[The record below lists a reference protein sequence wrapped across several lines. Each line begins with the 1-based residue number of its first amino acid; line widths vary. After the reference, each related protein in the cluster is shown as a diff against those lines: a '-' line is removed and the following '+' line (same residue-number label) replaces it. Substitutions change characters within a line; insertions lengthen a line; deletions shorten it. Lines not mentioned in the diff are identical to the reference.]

1 MKRFFFLLSLL
12 ISFSIGHVRAEEVAA
27 TMAAG
32 TNGSAC
38 TVNGN
43 DGIKVG
49 TSKAG
54 GDMTIT
60 VPAGT
65 TKLHFYAA
73 AWKGVSGLSLNISGI
88 TANPNSVALL
98 ADDGVTSNSPFT
110 LSGDANKYDITLDGV
125 TSEKTITLT
134 SSIAK
139 RFVVWGATYETSS
152 GGESGSS
159 DPTVSAD
166 PEEVEDVAAEGVTD
180 QTIDLTYENI
190 TGFETEVTVH
200 PNEDGTGDLSPA
212 WLTASVS
219 DADDYATITY
229 SVSANT
235 GDARTAYI
243 KVYTTDGDAE
253 AETIIPVSQVKY
265 SVPTGTFE
273 LFSGD
278 LVEGDYVIYYNGK
291 AMKNVVSSNRLGYL
305 DVTPT
310 NDVIENPDESIIW
323 HIAPNSGSWTIYNEA
338 VQQYAASTGAKN
350 QATLAATATD
360 AKSLWAVSGDET
372 YEFVNNQNSTNK
384 VNANLRNNDTYGFAC
399 YATTTGGA
407 LSLYKKTGA
416 AAAVA
421 KPSISGTNNF
431 LTSTEVTIECETE
444 GADIYYTTDASKK
457 DNPSTSGW
465 TAYNSSSKP
474 SFSATTTIYAAAT
487 DGTNWSAVADKTFTK
502 IATKTVAEAITAIP
516 NQDDVVDNQYVSGI
530 VCTEGTS
537 VNASG
542 QMTYYISDD
551 GSETSR
557 LQIYQGKNLDNTAF
571 SAVTDLAIGDRV
583 VVFGQ
588 LKNYKG
594 TKEMNSGNYLVSKQD
609 PTVAAPVFTPN
620 GGGFMGETD
629 VTITCATASNTIY
642 YTLDGTTPS
651 KSSNQYTAAIHLTET
666 KTITAVAY
674 VGEEHSIV
682 VAKTFTY
689 TSPMTVAEALTAL
702 DSESPIN
709 NAAVTG
715 IISTAPTSNP
725 SSGKLTYYIS
735 DDGTTTSELEVYN
748 GYGLNGTAFSAKT
761 DLQVG
766 DEVTVF
772 GNLKIFSGSS
782 GDVKEF
788 DTGSRLLTFSR
799 PEVAVT
805 GVELTE
811 SATVKVGKTVELTV
825 TISPDNATDK
835 AVTWQSSNTSIATV
849 ADGIV
854 TGVAEGTA
862 TITVTTH
869 DGSKTTTCEVT
880 VEDAVT
886 FSNAGYEWQ
895 HVKSDAQLVTG
906 KYFVIASNA
915 KGKVANRT
923 ITSGYLGEESATFAD
938 DVIAYNGFGSSK
950 SADESNAAVFQL
962 GGNSSDGWTLT
973 EVTGD
978 NTGLL
983 GVTAVKTVAWG
994 SGTTTWSISLED
1006 GDATIQNGT
1015 STYGRFLH
1023 NVNSTRFTTYTSDP
1037 SATMLL
1043 PQLYVWAEKTFKLRY
1058 DANGGENAP
1067 SATLAQNGKAI
1078 VTDAQPTKEG
1088 KIFNGWN
1095 ANQAGTGTSYAA
1107 GNEVSV
1113 TDADVTIYAQWRDP
1127 EQYTISY
1134 NANGGT
1140 VMEGKT
1146 AIENETVTEGESY
1159 TVKANVYE
1167 KEGFIFGGWE
1177 YNGDVYAKGAELT
1190 VPAGD
1195 VEFVAKWNGL
1205 NVTEFVLV
1213 TNTDQ
1218 LLDGDKVYIVAA
1230 GYDVA
1235 MSTQNGNIRTYV
1247 EISKSNGHVVVATN
1261 EPVEFTLGKDGDFYT
1276 FNDGTGYLCAVSSSN
1291 NNIGTQEDLDNN
1303 GKWAVKISTVEG
1315 VTSAS
1320 ITAQGSYTKNKLKWN
1335 NSQPRFSCYGSG
1347 QSDVAIYKKVNVL
1360 REVAAGTWGT
1370 FCPANEVKY
1379 PTGASF
1385 FTLTYKEVHA
1395 GVPYKIFFDEIGEG
1409 ESLEAGKPYL
1419 FISDGDIKG
1428 VKTGS
1433 AASSSQDYNGF
1444 HGIVSSTPGVTD
1456 GKYSFTVTAEEE
1468 AAYKYYIL
1476 YQGQIRLC
1484 GAGTY
1489 NIAVGRA
1496 YINMSELTGN
1506 YVAPAP
1512 GRRRVGMTNPQA
1524 PQTPTDIDAVANT
1537 CKAMKVIFN
1546 DQLLILRDGKL
1557 YDTTGRLVGNF
1568 E

>member
-1 MKRFFFLLSLL
+1 LTLSGYEGYKITAISLSMKSNAKGGAGNFNAKAGSTT
-12 ISFSIGHVRAEEVAA
+12 ISSISTAAFNTASWYGSYSSSYVTVTPSMTDDDYEIQANENVVITIAA
-27 TMAAG
+27 TANSLYCQSYTITYEDASGSTPTCSTPTFDPAAG
-32 TNGSAC
+32 THE
-38 TVNGN
+38 
-43 DGIKVG
+43 G
-49 TSKAG
+49 TQYV
-54 GDMTIT
+54 TIT
-60 VPAGT
+60 ST
-65 TKLHFYAA
+65 T
-73 AWKGVSGLSLNISGI
+73 
-88 TANPNSVALL
+88 
-98 ADDGVTSNSPFT
+98 
-110 LSGDANKYDITLDGV
+110 
-125 TSEKTITLT
+125 
-134 SSIAK
+134 
-139 RFVVWGATYETSS
+139 GATIY
-152 GGESGSS
+152 
-159 DPTVSAD
+159 
-166 PEEVEDVAAEGVTD
+166 
-180 QTIDLTYENI
+180 
-190 TGFETEVTVH
+190 
-200 PNEDGTGDLSPA
+200 
-212 WLTASVS
+212 
-219 DADDYATITY
+219 
-229 SVSANT
+229 
-235 GDARTAYI
+235 
-243 KVYTTDGDAE
+243 YTTDGSTPSTSSSVYSDPIEVSADMIIKAYAVKSDYEDSEVAE
-253 AETIIPVSQVKY
+253 AAYTITAGPDVTLDFTSNGWGLPEGNTNIKEDEQNYTDGEYTITLKGSSGKGYYYNSGKLLIGQSGAYIVLPAFNRPIEKITCPGVTGASSKVTWNIAKGTEYVSTAA
-265 SVPTGTFE
+265 TGCTEDKTFE
-273 LFSGD
+273 ITNP
-278 LVEGDYVIYYNGK
+278 E
-291 AMKNVVSSNRLGYL
+291 ANVAY
-305 DVTPT
+305 
-310 NDVIENPDESIIW
+310 
-323 HIAPNSGSWTIYNEA
+323 TIRI
-338 VQQYAASTGAKN
+338 T
-350 QATLAATATD
+350 
-360 AKSLWAVSGDET
+360 
-372 YEFVNNQNSTNK
+372 
-384 VNANLRNNDTYGFAC
+384 NANNLQISKIKIY
-399 YATTTGGA
+399 
-407 LSLYKKTGA
+407 LGA

-421 KPSISGTNNF
+421 KPGISGDENF
-431 LTSTEVTIECETE
+431 MTSTEVSITCATD
-444 GADIYYTTDASKK
+444 GATIYYTIDDTDPKTSETKQVYSEAF
-457 DNPSTSGW
+457 NVTST
-465 TAYNSSSKP
+465 TKVRAI
-474 SFSATTTIYAAAT
+474 ATLDDAWSEEAT
-487 DGTNWSAVADKTFTK
+487 SKTFTK
-502 IATKTVAEAITAIP
+502 ITPKTVAEAIAAIP

-594 TKEMNSGNYLVSKQD
+594 TKEMNSGNYLVSKQE
-609 PTVAAPVFTPN
+609 PAVAAPVFTPN

-651 KSSNQYTAAIHLTET
+651 KSSTQYTAAIHLTET

-689 TSPMTVAEALTAL
+689 TSPMTVAEALEAL

-725 SSGKLTYYIS
+725 NNGRLTYYIS
-735 DDGTTTSELEVYN
+735 DDGSDTNELEVYL
-748 GYGLNGTAFSAKT
+748 GYGLNGASFSAKT

-766 DEVTVF
+766 DQVTVF

-805 GVELTE
+805 SVELTE
-811 SATVKVGKTVELTV
+811 SATVKLGKTVTLTV
-825 TISPDNATDK
+825 TISPENATDK
-835 AVTWQSSNTSIATV
+835 VVTWESSDTDIATV
-849 ADGIV
+849 ADGVV

-869 DGSKTTTCEVT
+869 DGGMTATCEVT

-895 HVKSDAQLVTG
+895 HVTSDAQLVAG
-906 KYFVIASNA
+906 KYFVIASDT

-923 ITSGYLGEESATFAD
+923 ITSGYFGEESATFAD

-962 GGNSSDGWTLT
+962 GGNSTDGWTLT

-983 GVTAVKTVAWG
+983 GVTAVKTVAWS

-1058 DANGGENAP
+1058 DANGGEDAP
-1067 SATLAQNGKAI
+1067 AATLAQNGKAT
-1078 VTDAQPTKEG
+1078 VTDAQPTREG

-1095 ANQAGTGTSYAA
+1095 ANQAGTGASYAA
-1107 GNEVSV
+1107 GDEVSV

-1127 EQYTISY
+1127 EQYTVSY

-1140 VMEGKT
+1140 LIEGKT

-1177 YNGDVYAKGAELT
+1177 YNGEVYAKGDELT
-1190 VPAGD
+1190 IPAGN

-1213 TNTDQ
+1213 TDIDQ

-1235 MSTQNGNIRTYV
+1235 MSTQSGSIRTYV
-1247 EISKSNGHVVVATN
+1247 EISKSNGHVVVAN
-1261 EPVEFTLGKDGDFYT
+1261 DEPVEFTLRISGDKITLKDGDKYLGSAAAKSVSM
-1276 FNDGTGYLCAVSSSN
+1276 NDDPFEWTLSVNENGEATLAAGTPGTLQYNASS
-1291 NNIGTQEDLDNN
+1291 
-1303 GKWAVKISTVEG
+1303 
-1315 VTSAS
+1315 
-1320 ITAQGSYTKNKLKWN
+1320 
-1335 NSQPRFSCYGSG
+1335 PRFAAYTSTQKPVS
-1347 QSDVAIYKKVNVL
+1347 IYKKVNTL
-1360 REVAAGTWGT
+1360 RSVEAGTWGT
-1370 FCPANEVKY
+1370 FCPAKEVKY

-1428 VKTGS
+1428 VETGS

-1444 HGIVSSTPGVTD
+1444 HGIVSSTPGVTN

-1484 GAGTY
+1484 GAGDY

-1496 YINMSELTGN
+1496 YINMSELYGN

-1512 GRRRVGMTNPQA
+1512 GRRRVGMANPQA
-1524 PQTPTDIDAVANT
+1524 PQTPTDIDATANT
-1537 CKAMKVIFN
+1537 SKAMKIIFN

>member
-12 ISFSIGHVRAEEVAA
+12 ISVSIGQMWGESDTKTITFSQMGLGNQTSIAGNLYKLGDYFNATVAKNGASTNPTYYTSGEAVRCYVTKNTANGNCIIVSRTDAGAAVNAYITKVTYDGTHSKKGTTSFTYSGSPSATTATSATYAESSQVTEANAVLCETGNSANGQFYLTSITVEYVYTVPSEPVAVTGVTLDKASASLEVGNTVTLTATVAPSDATNKAITWSSDDETVATVEEGVVTAVAA
-27 TMAAG
+27 
-32 TNGSAC
+32 
-38 TVNGN
+38 GN
-43 DGIKVG
+43 
-49 TSKAG
+49 A
-54 GDMTIT
+54 TIT
-60 VPAGT
+60 VT
-65 TKLHFYAA
+65 TEDGSKTATCSVTVNAAQPKITITQDEVADFTNAYAEYTWTA
-73 AWKGVSGLSLNISGI
+73 SDISGKMYAYKNAGMQFNSSKTGYYVYNTDPIPGRITKITMTKASGTDRNWTPYVSTSAI
-88 TANPNSVALL
+88 TAP
-98 ADDGVTSNSPFT
+98 
-110 LSGDANKYDITLDGV
+110 DANK
-125 TSEKTITLT
+125 
-134 SSIAK
+134 A
-139 RFVVWGATYETSS
+139 
-152 GGESGSS
+152 
-159 DPTVSAD
+159 
-166 PEEVEDVAAEGVTD
+166 
-180 QTIDLTYENI
+180 
-190 TGFETEVTVH
+190 
-200 PNEDGTGDLSPA
+200 
-212 WLTASVS
+212 LTAKSVTTS
-219 DADDYATITY
+219 GTSWD
-229 SVSANT
+229 VT
-235 GDARTAYI
+235 G
-243 KVYTTDGDAE
+243 
-253 AETIIPVSQVKY
+253 
-265 SVPTGTFE
+265 
-273 LFSGD
+273 
-278 LVEGDYVIYYNGK
+278 
-291 AMKNVVSSNRLGYL
+291 SNRYFYL
-305 DVTPT
+305 TVAGGSTVIGSI
-310 NDVIENPDESIIW
+310 VIEYIEETPPAIES
-323 HIAPNSGSWTIYNEA
+323 
-338 VQQYAASTGAKN
+338 
-350 QATLAATATD
+350 
-360 AKSLWAVSGDET
+360 
-372 YEFVNNQNSTNK
+372 
-384 VNANLRNNDTYGFAC
+384 
-399 YATTTGGA
+399 
-407 LSLYKKTGA
+407 
-416 AAAVA
+416 
-421 KPSISGTNNF
+421 PSISGKDNF
-431 LTSTEVTIECETE
+431 LSSTEVTIECATE

-465 TAYNSSSKP
+465 ITYNSSSKP

-487 DGTNWSAVADKTFTK
+487 DGTNWSAVAEQTFTK
-502 IATKTVAEAITAIP
+502 LTPITVAAAIALIP
-516 NQDDVVDNQYVSGI
+516 NANDQVDNQYVSGI
-530 VCTEGTS
+530 VCTESAS
-537 VNASG
+537 VDNSG

-551 GSETSR
+551 GSETTR
-557 LQIYQGKNLDNTAF
+557 LQIYNGKNLDNTAF
-571 SAVTDLAIGDRV
+571 SATTDLAIGDRV

-594 TKEMNSGNYLVSKQD
+594 TKEMNSGNYLVLKQD
-609 PTVAAPVFTPN
+609 PAVAAPVFTPN

-629 VTITCATASNTIY
+629 VTISCATASNTIY

-651 KSSNQYTAAIHLTET
+651 KSSTQYTAAIHLTET

-811 SATVKVGKTVELTV
+811 SATVKVGKTVTLTA

-835 AVTWQSSNTSIATV
+835 AVTWLSSNTSIATV
-849 ADGIV
+849 ADGVV

-869 DGSKTTTCEVT
+869 DGSKTATCEVT

-895 HVKSDAQLVTG
+895 HVTSDAQLAAG
-906 KYFVIASNA
+906 KYFVIASDT

-923 ITSGYLGEESATFAD
+923 ITSGYFGEESATFAD

-1015 STYGRFLH
+1015 SSYGRFLH

-1067 SATLAQNGKAI
+1067 AATLAQNGKAI

-1107 GNEVSV
+1107 GAEVSV

-1127 EQYTISY
+1127 EQYTVSY

-1140 VMEGKT
+1140 LIEGKT

-1159 TVKANVYE
+1159 TIKANVYE

-1177 YNGDVYAKGAELT
+1177 YNGEVYAKGDELT
-1190 VPAGD
+1190 VPAGN

-1213 TNTDQ
+1213 TNIDQ

-1235 MSTQNGNIRTYV
+1235 MSMQSSNIRTYV
-1247 EISKSNGHVVVATN
+1247 EISKRNGHVVVAN
-1261 EPVEFTLGKDGDFYT
+1261 DDPVEFTLGKVGDKYT
-1276 FNDGTGYLCAVSSSN
+1276 FRDGTSYLCAVSSSS
-1291 NNIGTQEDLDNN
+1291 NNIGTQEELDDN
-1303 GKWAVKISTVEG
+1303 GKWAVTISTNEG

-1320 ITAQGSYTKNKLKWN
+1320 ITAQGEYTKKQLKWN
-1335 NSQPRFSCYGSG
+1335 NGSPRFSCYGSG
-1347 QSDVAIYKKVNVL
+1347 QSDVAIYKKVNTL
-1360 REVAAGTWGT
+1360 RSVEAGTWGT

-1444 HGIVSSTPGVTD
+1444 HGIVSSTLGVTD

-1537 CKAMKVIFN
+1537 GKAMKVILN